1 MTQGDKVTRWF
12 YEQAESRRLTGTAQ
26 RLWHVLYHLLGTA
39 HANRFYAVSS
49 RQLAARMGVCLKS
62 VERGRKALQMAGFLH
77 YEVRGRQV
85 YYKLLLPDALLC
97 GADNQQTDM
106 QNSVQYT
113 MQTDMQSSPQTMYP
127 ITDQAEADQTV
138 RMLLAQMAQLEAQM
152 AQYAQLITELRRQ
165 LAGIHTASQPVV
177 ASPATDGSSV
187 IADEAV
193 LASEF
198 AISEPASKV
207 ERENKTEIET
217 FCHDRQQGA
226 VFVADTAGQ
235 QPRLLGIG
243 GHTMQDKVYCRILQS
258 RQFLESEQLQSLP
271 MQPAVV
277 HNTDDGLTYRHDQEK
292 RQRFPDVLF
301 NNRYEILLQ
310 EYLDKYRD
318 GRFAEA
324 CLNHFEMLKEK
335 YKSNGKKRLTEFG
348 FYSIMENLEAL
359 TGSDM
364 ALKLA
369 VMERSLRNS
378 WVGFFPLPD
387 NTPEYA
393 DMEQKQRGR
402 KRSSYRRQYDNDR
415 AYSANGKSHPRH
427 KFKQEGRDLSFLE
440 K

>member
-113 MQTDMQSSPQTMYP
+113 MQSSPQPMYP
-127 ITDQAEADQTV
+127 ITDPAEADQTV

-198 AISEPASKV
+198 AISEPATRV
-207 ERENKTEIET
+207 ENKTEIET

-258 RQFLESEQLQSLP
+258 RQFLEPEQLQNLP

-277 HNTDDGLTYRHDQEK
+277 HNTGDGLAYRHDQEK

-369 VMERSLRNS
+369 VMERSLRNG
-378 WVGFFPLPD
+378 WVGFFPP
-387 NTPEYA
+387 A
-393 DMEQKQRGR
+393 G
-402 KRSSYRRQYDNDR
+402 
-415 AYSANGKSHPRH
+415 
-427 KFKQEGRDLSFLE
+427 
-440 K
+440 

>member
-39 HANRFYAVSS
+39 HANRFYAVRS

-85 YYKLLLPDALLC
+85 YYKLVLPDSLLC
-97 GADNQQTDM
+97 GADAG
-106 QNSVQYT
+106 QNT
-113 MQTDMQSSPQTMYP
+113 MQSSPQTTYP
-127 ITDQAEADQTV
+127 ITDHAEADQTV

-198 AISEPASKV
+198 AISEPATRV
-207 ERENKTEIET
+207 ENKTEIET

-243 GHTMQDKVYCRILQS
+243 GQTMQDKVYCRILQS
-258 RQFLESEQLQSLP
+258 RQFLEPEQLQSLP

-369 VMERSLRNS
+369 VMERSLRNG

-387 NTPEYA
+387 NTPEHA

-402 KRSSYRRQYDNDR
+402 KRSSYRRQYDSDR

>member
-39 HANRFYAVSS
+39 HANRFYAVRS

-97 GADNQQTDM
+97 GADNKQTDM

-152 AQYAQLITELRRQ
+152 AQYAQLITELRWQ

-177 ASPATDGSSV
+177 DSPATDGSSV

-258 RQFLESEQLQSLP
+258 RQFLEPEQLQNLP

-277 HNTDDGLTYRHDQEK
+277 HNTGDGLAYRHDQEK

-324 CLNHFEMLKEK
+324 CLNHFEMLKAK
-335 YKSNGKKRLTEFG
+335 YKSSGKKRLTEFG

-369 VMERSLRNS
+369 VMERSLRNG

-387 NTPEYA
+387 NTPEHA

-415 AYSANGKSHPRH
+415 AYTSNGKSHPRH